1 MNLNRFTFFNNLTK
15 SSSLHMLNRRHIRI
29 KVMQSLYAFKGTESD
44 DLAKDE
50 KFLLHSLDSMYDL
63 YLSIL
68 ALLTELNKKSKDY
81 NEKLQKKLLGS
92 DTDRNPNTKLQDNQL
107 LQFISSNAM
116 LQDVLKKRKLNYWDL
131 DFEYVDILF
140 KEIIKSDL
148 YKNYINDTEESF
160 KNDKQFILDVYSEII
175 APNDK
180 LYDYFEDKKLTWVD
194 DLPVV
199 NTVILK
205 ILRKVKLTSPETI
218 LMPNL
223 YKDDDDKEFAKDL
236 LKKTILND
244 SKFAEEIA
252 AKTTNWDSERLASV
266 DGVLLKMALCEFQK
280 FPSIPYKVTIN
291 EYLEIA
297 KEYSTPKSSLFING
311 ILDKIVKEY
320 QADKLHLK
328 AGRGLM

>member
-1 MNLNRFTFFNNLTK
+1 
-15 SSSLHMLNRRHIRI
+15 MLNRRHIRI

-160 KNDKQFILDVYSEII
+160 KNDKQFILDVYSEVI

>member
-1 MNLNRFTFFNNLTK
+1 M
-15 SSSLHMLNRRHIRI
+15 
-29 KVMQSLYAFKGTESD
+29 YAFKGTESD
-44 DLAKDE
+44 DLTKDE
-50 KFLLHSLDSMYDL
+50 KFLIHSLDSMFDL

-68 ALLTELNKKSKDY
+68 SLLTELHKKSKDH
-81 NEKLQKKLLGS
+81 NEKLQNKLLGTES
-92 DTDRNPNTKLQDNQL
+92 DRNPSKNLQNNQL
-107 LQFISSNAM
+107 LELISSNKM
-116 LQDVLKKRKLNYWDL
+116 LQEHITKRKLNFWDL

-140 KEIIKSDL
+140 KAILKSDL
-148 YKNYINDTEESF
+148 YEVYSKDSDISF
-160 KNDKQFILDVYSEII
+160 KKDKKFILDIYTEII

-180 LYDYFEDKKLTWVD
+180 LYDYFEDKRLTWVD

-199 NTVILK
+199 NTALLK
-205 ILRKVKLTSPETI
+205 VLRKLKLTSPETA
-218 LMPNL
+218 LLPNL
-223 YKDDDDKEFAKDL
+223 YKDEDDIIFARDL
-236 LKKTILND
+236 FKKTLLNS

-252 AKTTNWDSERLASV
+252 AKTTNWDSERLASL

-320 QADKLHLK
+320 QAEQLHQK
-328 AGRGLM
+328 TGRGLI

>member
-1 MNLNRFTFFNNLTK
+1 MNLSGFTFFNNLSK
-15 SSSLHMLNRRHIRI
+15 SCSLHMLNRRHIRI
-29 KVMQSLYAFKGTESD
+29 KVMQTLYAFKGTESD

-68 ALLTELNKKSKDY
+68 ALLTELHKKSKDY
-81 NEKLQKKLLGS
+81 NEKLQKKLLAS
-92 DTDRNPNTKLQDNQL
+92 DSDKNPNTKLQDNQL
-107 LQFISSNAM
+107 LHFISSNAM
-116 LQDVLKKRKLNYWDL
+116 LQDILKKRKLNFWDL

-140 KEIIKSDL
+140 KDIIKSGL
-148 YKNYINDTEESF
+148 YKDYINEPERSF
-160 KNDKQFILDVYSEII
+160 KRDKQFVLEIYSEVI

-205 ILRKVKLTSPETI
+205 ILRKIKLTSPETA

-223 YKDDDDKEFAKDL
+223 YKDEDDKEFAKDL

-244 SKFAEEIA
+244 SKFAEEVA

-320 QADKLHLK
+320 QASSLHPK
-328 AGRGLM
+328 TGRGLM